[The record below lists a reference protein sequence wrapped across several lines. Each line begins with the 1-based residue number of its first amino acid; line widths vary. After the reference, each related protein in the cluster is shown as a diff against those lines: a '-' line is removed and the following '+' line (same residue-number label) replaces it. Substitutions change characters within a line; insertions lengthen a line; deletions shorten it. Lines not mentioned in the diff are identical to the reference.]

1 MIRRPPRSKRT
12 DTLFPYTTLFRS
24 RRQAEAQR
32 ALFILV
38 VADALLDDLG
48 KGPAEQFV
56 QRPPQFRRDG
66 RRDIDELAIAVG
78 LPEPAAPGALDFAQQ
93 THRALLF
100 GDRLSARPRRAAL
113 VQAIS
118 AHQPD
123 RPRKEQDSR
132 QLEGQNG
139 R

>member
-1 MIRRPPRSKRT
+1 MAERVADRLARYRPPALLARHRGAHRQ
-12 DTLFPYTTLFRS
+12 LVERRA

-66 RRDIDELAIAVG
+66 RRDIDEMAIAGG
-78 LPEPAAPGALDFAQQ
+78 LPEPAAAGALRSEEHTSEIQSLMS
-93 THRALLF
+93 TVY
-100 GDRLSARPRRAAL
+100 GGSC
-113 VQAIS
+113 
-118 AHQPD
+118 
-123 RPRKEQDSR
+123 
-132 QLEGQNG
+132 
-139 R
+139 

>member
-78 LPEPAAPGALDFAQQ
+78 LPEPAAPGALEFAQQ
-93 THRALLF
+93 T
-100 GDRLSARPRRAAL
+100 DRKSTRLNS
-113 VQAIS
+113 S
-118 AHQPD
+118 H
-123 RPRKEQDSR
+123 
-132 QLEGQNG
+132 
-139 R
+139 